1 MPDGSTA
8 LSRQHQA
15 GPVVVGGVGGSGT
28 RVVAEMLQLLGY
40 DIGCCLNRALD
51 NLWFTLLLKRPG
63 WLHRNPP
70 PEEVLE
76 TLEVFILATR
86 RGMGEASERQKA
98 LVRQAM
104 TEHAGHPTTMGVDPR
119 EGDRLLAHRPA
130 QPPNTRWGWKEPNSQ
145 LYVDVLARR
154 FDDLR
159 YVHVVRHGLDMAFSG
174 NDQQVRNW
182 GDRFGLQLDDPACA
196 TPAEKLEYWIRSNR
210 RALDQAH
217 RLLTSQFIVIDF
229 DRLWRDPEP
238 SVDLLLGGLGL
249 SPEPELRHHLCTLPQ
264 RPASAGRWRERG
276 LSDFSQRQIEAVRAL
291 GYPVDC

>member
-63 WLHRNPP
+63 WLHQPP
-70 PEEVLE
+70 ATDDILE
-76 TLEVFILATR
+76 ALEVFTLASR
-86 RGMGEASERQKA
+86 RGMEQATERQQA
-98 LVRQAM
+98 LVHQAM
-104 TEHAGHPTTMGVDPR
+104 AEHAGHGTTMGVDPR
-119 EGDRLLAHRPA
+119 EGERLLAHRPPR
-130 QPPNTRWGWKEPNSQ
+130 PPNPRWGWKEPNSQ
-145 LYVDVLARR
+145 LFVDVLARR
-154 FDDLR
+154 FDELR
-159 YVHVVRHGLDMAFSG
+159 YVHIIRHGLDMAFSG

-182 GDRFGLQLDDPACA
+182 GHWFGLRLRDPAA
-196 TPAEKLEYWIRSNR
+196 AAPAEKLEYWIRSNR
-210 RALDQAH
+210 RVLDQAH
-217 RLLTSQFIVIDF
+217 RLLASRFIVIDF

-249 SPEPELRHHLCTLPQ
+249 SPEPELRQHLCTLPQ

-276 LSDFSQRQIEAVRAL
+276 LSAFSQRQIEAVRAL